1 MIKASP
7 HFSIEELTFSETAAR
22 KGIDNTPPQEVL
34 DNLLI
39 TAWSMENVRELLD
52 SNPIHISSGYRSLE
66 LNTLLGSKPTSAHIR
81 GLAVDFTC
89 EKFGSP
95 HDIVDTIFRSDILY
109 DQIILE
115 YFKPDN
121 PNSGWVHLAFP
132 ENGKSARK
140 KALIINKE
148 GTMIYSQ

>member
-52 SNPIHISSGYRSLE
+52 SNPI
-66 LNTLLGSKPTSAHIR
+66 
-81 GLAVDFTC
+81 
-89 EKFGSP
+89 
-95 HDIVDTIFRSDILY
+95 
-109 DQIILE
+109 
-115 YFKPDN
+115 YF
-121 PNSGWVHLAFP
+121 
-132 ENGKSARK
+132 
-140 KALIINKE
+140 
-148 GTMIYSQ
+148 

>member
-1 MIKASP
+1 MIMASP
-7 HFSIEELTFSETAAR
+7 NFSMDELTHSDTAAR
-22 KGIDNTPPQEVL
+22 HGIDNTPNEDEK
-34 DNLLI
+34 DNLYKL
-39 TAWSMENVRELLD
+39 AMELENVRKLL
-52 SNPIHISSGYRSLE
+52 NNKPIYVSSGYRCLA
-66 LNTLLGSKPTSAHIR
+66 LNELLGSKPTSANIW

-95 HDIVDTIFRSDILY
+95 HDIVDAIFRSDILY

-115 YFKPDN
+115 FDK
-121 PNSGWVHLAFP
+121 WVHLAFP

>member
-7 HFSIEELTFSETAAR
+7 HFSIEELTFSETATR
-22 KGIDNTPPQEVL
+22 KDIDNTPSDEVL

-39 TAWSMENVRELLD
+39 TAWSMENVRELLNN
-52 SNPIHISSGYRSLE
+52 NPILISSGYRCLE
-66 LNTLLGSKPTSAHIR
+66 LNTLLGSKPTSAHTR
-81 GLAVDFTC
+81 GLACDFTC
-89 EKFGSP
+89 PKFGDP
-95 HDIVDTIFRSDILY
+95 DDIVDAIFRSDILY

-115 YFKPDN
+115 FDK
-121 PNSGWVHLAFP
+121 WVHIAFP

-140 KALIINKE
+140 KALIINKK

>member
-52 SNPIHISSGYRSLE
+52 SNPIYISSGYRCLE

-95 HDIVDTIFRSDILY
+95 HDIVDAIFRSDILY

-115 YFKPDN
+115 FDK
-121 PNSGWVHLAFP
+121 WVHLAFP

-148 GTMIYSQ
+148 GTMIYSK